1 MEGLIEFYREWF
13 GVHGGREVLL
23 TCNEG
28 VRSRVFIA
36 SVEELEDYVELCRG
50 MGAPAYVSVQP
61 YQAKDRPLGI
71 EKLFFEFDSPEDPQR
86 AWEDAKQLANNIV
99 KYYNAAPF
107 IKFSGRKGYHVDV
120 FLRQTV
126 VFNPDIHPLKFVKAV
141 YRRLQEKILLGLSL
155 STLDRQ
161 VLGDIKRLERAP
173 YSTHEVSGWLCQP
186 VDLDGRPLPPE
197 ACSVEECRR
206 GGLPPKLLEHVI
218 RELQGEEKWRA
229 LYRERSMAHI
239 NLNKDKRIRPCIQA
253 ALNQPLHGGA
263 GHLMRLAIV
272 REYQA
277 AGYGVEQIIPLF
289 QNQTDFDERKT
300 RYYVE
305 HAFQKRT
312 PPFKCSTIKSL
323 GFCLSKKCA
332 RRCEGAD
339 AC

>member
-1 MEGLIEFYREWF
+1 MSLSGFYRDWF
-13 GVHGGREVLL
+13 GIHGGREILL
-23 TCNEG
+23 SYSEKAKD
-28 VRSRVFIA
+28 RLFIT
-36 SVEELEDYVELCRG
+36 SSEELEDYVELCREA
-50 MGAPAYVSVQP
+50 GAPAYVSVQP
-61 YQAKDRPLGI
+61 YQSKDQPLGI
-71 EKLFFEFDSPEDPQR
+71 EKLFFEFDCPEDLRR
-86 AWEDAKQLANNIV
+86 AWLDAKQLADNIIR
-99 KYYNAAPF
+99 YYDAIPLL
-107 IKFSGRKGYHVDV
+107 KFSGRKGYHVDV
-120 FLRQTV
+120 FLKQV
-126 VFNPDIHPLKFVKAV
+126 VAFNPNAHPLEFVKAV
-141 YRRLQEKILLGLSL
+141 YERLQEKILLGLSL
-155 STLDRQ
+155 PTLDRQ
-161 VLGDIKRLERAP
+161 VIGDVKRLERVP
-173 YSTHEVSGWLCQP
+173 YSTHEATGQLCQP
-186 VDLDGRPLPPE
+186 VDLEGKPLSP
-197 ACSVEECRR
+197 EECNLEEYRR
-206 GGLPPKLLEHVI
+206 NGLSPKLLENVVH
-218 RELQGEEKWRA
+218 ELQGEEKWRA

-323 GFCLSKKCA
+323 GFCLSEKCV

-339 AC
+339 VC